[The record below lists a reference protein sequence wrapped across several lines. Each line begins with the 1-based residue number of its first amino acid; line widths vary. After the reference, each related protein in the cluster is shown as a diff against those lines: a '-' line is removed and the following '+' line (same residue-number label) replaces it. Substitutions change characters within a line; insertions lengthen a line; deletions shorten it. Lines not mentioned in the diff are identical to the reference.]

1 MTFRSSS
8 SIIFASHE
16 MMQVYFLL
24 VRLKEIAVVRSGHSF
39 RGSIE
44 EALNGNGY
52 VIQTRDQ
59 SVDGKIRWSKLVR
72 ADVAGRKEPE
82 WLQEGDVIFAA
93 RGIRNLAS
101 WVSEGD
107 LSTLELPVICS
118 PHYFQIRLNSTITL
132 LPEFLAWQLNQS
144 VAQRHFQQS
153 AEGTMQVSI
162 RRSVLEETPITIPPI
177 KTQRKVVT
185 LYQRAHREEQI
196 YQELIELRRMEM
208 QVIANQVLNEQIK
221 NKR

>member
-1 MTFRSSS
+1 
-8 SIIFASHE
+8 
-16 MMQVYFLL
+16 MMQVCFLL
-24 VRLKEIAVVRSGHSF
+24 IRLKEIAVVRSGHSF

-59 SVDGKIRWSKLVR
+59 SADGKISWSKLVR
-72 ADVAGRKEPE
+72 ADVAGRKNPE
-82 WLQEGDVIFAA
+82 WLQDGDVIFAA

-101 WVSEGD
+101 WVSEDD
-107 LSTLELPVICS
+107 LRALALPVICS
-118 PHYFQIRLNSTITL
+118 PHYFQIRLNSTIEL

-177 KTQRKVVT
+177 ETQQKVVA
-185 LYQRAHREEQI
+185 LSQRAHREKQI

-208 QVIANQVLNEQIK
+208 QAIANQVLNEQSK
-221 NKR
+221 K

>member
-1 MTFRSSS
+1 
-8 SIIFASHE
+8 

-59 SVDGKIRWSKLVR
+59 SADGQISWSKLVR

-107 LSTLELPVICS
+107 LNALGLPAICS
-118 PHYFQIRLNSTITL
+118 PHYFQIRLDSTEKL

-144 VAQRHFQQS
+144 VAQRYFQQS

-162 RRSVLEETPITIPPI
+162 RRSLLEETSITIPPLE
-177 KTQRKVVT
+177 TQRKVVA
-185 LYQRAHREEQI
+185 LSQRAHREEQI
-196 YQELIELRRMEM
+196 YQELIQLRRMEM
-208 QVIANQVLNEQIK
+208 QAIANQVLSEQSK

>member
-1 MTFRSSS
+1 M
-8 SIIFASHE
+8 
-16 MMQVYFLL
+16 L
-24 VRLKEIAVVRSGHSF
+24 VTLKEIAVIRSGHPF

-44 EALNGNGY
+44 EALEGNGY

-59 SVDGKIRWSKLVR
+59 SVDGKISWSKLVR

-82 WLQEGDVIFAA
+82 WLQAGDVIFAA

-107 LSTLELPVICS
+107 LSVLDLPVICS

-162 RRSVLEETPITIPPI
+162 RRSVLEETPITIPPLE
-177 KTQRKVVT
+177 TQRKVVS
-185 LYQRAHREEQI
+185 LSQRAHREEQI
-196 YQELIELRRMEM
+196 YQELIQLRRMEM
-208 QVIANQVLNEQIK
+208 QAIANQVLNEQSK

>member
-1 MTFRSSS
+1 
-8 SIIFASHE
+8 
-16 MMQVYFLL
+16 MMQVCFLL
-24 VRLKEIAVVRSGHSF
+24 VTLKEIAVVRSGHSF

-59 SVDGKIRWSKLVR
+59 SADGKISWSKLVR
-72 ADVAGRKEPE
+72 AQAVG
-82 WLQEGDVIFAA
+82 VIFAA

-107 LSTLELPVICS
+107 LSVLELPVICS

-162 RRSVLEETPITIPPI
+162 RRSVLEETPITIPPLE
-177 KTQRKVVT
+177 TQRKVVS
-185 LYQRAHREEQI
+185 LSQRAHREEQI
-196 YQELIELRRMEM
+196 YQELIQLRRMEM
-208 QVIANQVLNEQIK
+208 QAIANQVLNEQSK

>member
-1 MTFRSSS
+1 
-8 SIIFASHE
+8 

-24 VRLKEIAVVRSGHSF
+24 VRLKEIAEVRSGHSF
-39 RGSIE
+39 RGSIKE
-44 EALNGNGY
+44 TLDGNGF

-59 SVDGKIRWSKLVR
+59 SADGRIDWSNLIHT
-72 ADVAGRKEPE
+72 DVAGRKEPE
-82 WLQEGDVIFAA
+82 WLQAGDVIFAA

-101 WVSEGD
+101 WISEND
-107 LSTLELPVICS
+107 LSGLALPVICS
-118 PHYFQIRLNSTITL
+118 PHYFQIRLDSATAL

-144 VAQRHFQQS
+144 VAQRYFQQS

-177 KTQRKVVT
+177 EIQRKVVA
-185 LYQRAHREEQI
+185 LSQRAHREEQI
-196 YQELIELRRMEM
+196 YQELIELRQMEM
-208 QVIANQVLNEQIK
+208 QAIANHVLNEQTK

>member
-1 MTFRSSS
+1 
-8 SIIFASHE
+8 
-16 MMQVYFLL
+16 MMRVCFLL
-24 VRLKEIAVVRSGHSF
+24 VTLKEIAVVRFGHSF

-59 SVDGKIRWSKLVR
+59 SADGKISWSKLVR
-72 ADVAGRKEPE
+72 ADVVGRKEPE

-107 LSTLELPVICS
+107 LSALELPVICS

-162 RRSVLEETPITIPPI
+162 RRSVLEETPITIPPLE
-177 KTQRKVVT
+177 TQRKV
-185 LYQRAHREEQI
+185 LSLSQRAHREEQI
-196 YQELIELRRMEM
+196 YQELIQLRRMEM
-208 QVIANQVLNEQIK
+208 QAIANQVLNEQSK